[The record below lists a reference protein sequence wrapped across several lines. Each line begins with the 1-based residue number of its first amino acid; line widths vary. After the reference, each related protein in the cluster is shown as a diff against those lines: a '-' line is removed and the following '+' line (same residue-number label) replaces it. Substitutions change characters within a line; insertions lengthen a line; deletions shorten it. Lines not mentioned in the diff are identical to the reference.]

1 MPQRHQDSKNY
12 KDFIIN
18 KLHFMKLSA
27 LVASWL
33 KMSFRRRLNFDH
45 ADSGR

>member
-12 KDFIIN
+12 KGFILN

-27 LVASWL
+27 LVAKNIFSEET
-33 KMSFRRRLNFDH
+33 H
-45 ADSGR
+45 I